1 MLCSVDLFPVPD
13 KILDSNIPVPTSP
26 AASHIPDFG
35 VNTPSQASSSASSS
49 PGIRNVQL
57 RTSRV
62 SSTQF
67 SPPFEL
73 TSSGALKL
81 NYLAPDNTGEN
92 TYTYFP
98 LHPFTT
104 PSAEGSVAAPRI
116 SPFQIPRRQPMLSQL
131 NEAEPPSDIVLRIGN
146 HLVTESSKLTP
157 ALVGERFVE
166 PTLIDYKGK
175 KCLIFVFGVWLFFFL
190 VLSSPK
196 RPSAPGSISCVLLN
210 MFRPWT
216 IYSFTPYFTL
226 FLTTLFGCFSSLFPT
241 LFFLFFPHFCGTSN
255 WSGLRLDQDLAVQRE
270 GTFIFRYRAF
280 DIFSAVPGGQEQ
292 PILAELYG
300 GPFRVYSTREFPGLE
315 PSTDLTRVR
324 AFSISYRPLLTFVL
338 FLWSIFFLGLPNH
351 WCGMLP
357 LKCLT
362 WVMFNV
368 DLQSLAKYG
377 VRVTLR
383 DAERKSRKRS
393 NSERDSW
400 LGERRRKTQW
410 IAIDFYLCGG

>member
-104 PSAEGSVAAPRI
+104 PSAEGSVAPPRI

-175 KCLIFVFGVWLFFFL
+175 KCLIFVFGV
-190 VLSSPK
+190 
-196 RPSAPGSISCVLLN
+196 
-210 MFRPWT
+210 
-216 IYSFTPYFTL
+216 
-226 FLTTLFGCFSSLFPT
+226 
-241 LFFLFFPHFCGTSN
+241 
-255 WSGLRLDQDLAVQRE
+255 
-270 GTFIFRYRAF
+270 
-280 DIFSAVPGGQEQ
+280 
-292 PILAELYG
+292 
-300 GPFRVYSTREFPGLE
+300 
-315 PSTDLTRVR
+315 
-324 AFSISYRPLLTFVL
+324 
-338 FLWSIFFLGLPNH
+338 
-351 WCGMLP
+351 
-357 LKCLT
+357 
-362 WVMFNV
+362 
-368 DLQSLAKYG
+368 
-377 VRVTLR
+377 
-383 DAERKSRKRS
+383 
-393 NSERDSW
+393 
-400 LGERRRKTQW
+400 
-410 IAIDFYLCGG
+410 

>member
-49 PGIRNVQL
+49 PGVRNVQL

-81 NYLAPDNTGEN
+81 NYLAPENTGEN

-104 PSAEGSVAAPRI
+104 PSAEGSVAPPRI

-175 KCLIFVFGVWLFFFL
+175 KCLVFVFGVRLFFL
-190 VLSSPK
+190 CCLPPK
-196 RPSAPGSISCVLLN
+196 WLKTHESISCVLLII
-210 MFRPWT
+210 FRPWT
-216 IYSFTPYFTL
+216 IFSPPYFTL
-226 FLTTLFGCFSSLFPT
+226 FHSGPDYALWLLFPTSFFCFSLISVEHRTDLVCGWIRIWRFNGRVHLFSGTELLIFFRLCLVVKSNLSWRNCMEGRSEFIPLENFLVWSRLLIWLECVLCFSS
-241 LFFLFFPHFCGTSN
+241 
-255 WSGLRLDQDLAVQRE
+255 
-270 GTFIFRYRAF
+270 
-280 DIFSAVPGGQEQ
+280 
-292 PILAELYG
+292 PI
-300 GPFRVYSTREFPGLE
+300 
-315 PSTDLTRVR
+315 
-324 AFSISYRPLLTFVL
+324 RPLLTFV
-338 FLWSIFFLGLPNH
+338 FVFVVDFFLG
-351 WCGMLP
+351 

-362 WVMFNV
+362 WTVFNV

-400 LGERRRKTQW
+400 LGERGKTQW
-410 IAIDFYLCGG
+410 IVIEFDLCGG